1 VNNTLQSSKT
11 FAILLAATLTGTTL
25 SACKGEPT
33 QSEQSQPGTQQSEQY
48 NPPTQR
54 SPGEPAQ
61 KDQGAK
67 SQQQ

>member
-1 VNNTLQSSKT
+1 MKKTLLTSKT
-11 FAILLAATLTGTTL
+11 LAILVCSHAHRHDPECL
-25 SACKGEPT
+25 KGEPT

-48 NPPTQR
+48 TPPTQG

-67 SQQQ
+67 QQQ